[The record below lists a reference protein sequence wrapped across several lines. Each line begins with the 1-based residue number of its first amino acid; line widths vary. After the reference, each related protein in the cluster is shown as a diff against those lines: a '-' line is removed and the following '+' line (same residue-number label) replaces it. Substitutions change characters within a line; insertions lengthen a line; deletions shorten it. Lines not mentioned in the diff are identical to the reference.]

1 MVVTASGPAMPKCVA
16 RAKTAHAAS
25 SVCASCLCGVC
36 VCVYHVTQE
45 EDLEALRAKVQA
57 LSTASMKIGE
67 ALTQQSG
74 GSSGASG
81 DSSSG
86 SGSSEEKK

>member
-1 MVVTASGPAMPKCVA
+1 M
-16 RAKTAHAAS
+16 
-25 SVCASCLCGVC
+25 
-36 VCVYHVTQE
+36 YHVTQE